1 MKRGW
6 MLVVVLWL
14 AGCAL
19 MPPIVPG
26 QSAAQVRAEQG
37 APTRILPQA
46 DGGELWQYATQPFG
60 TTFIQV
66 KFDAA
71 GQVVDTW
78 DGLAADRLAQI
89 QPGMT
94 LDEVQQRLGPQRSVE
109 RFALSGE
116 TVYDWNISNSG
127 NPGTATF
134 FNVHFRDDR
143 VVRTSTTYQFPRD
156 GSFFGGFGIH
166 GGSGMGVGINIG
178 IGVR

>member
-6 MLVVVLWL
+6 MLFMVLWL
-14 AGCAL
+14 VGCAL
-19 MPPIVPG
+19 MPPIEPG
-26 QSAAQVRAEQG
+26 QRAAQVRAEQG
-37 APTRILPQA
+37 APTRILPQP

-66 KFDAA
+66 RFDAD

-94 LDEVQQRLGPQRSVE
+94 LDEVLTRLGPQRTVE

-116 TVYDWNISNSG
+116 TVYDWNVSNSG
-127 NPGTATF
+127 NPGIATY

-143 VVRTSTTYQFPRD
+143 VVRTSTTYEFGRD
-156 GSFFGGFGIH
+156 GSFFGGFGIG
-166 GGSGMGVGINIG
+166 GGSGMGGGVS
-178 IGVR
+178 IGVGVR